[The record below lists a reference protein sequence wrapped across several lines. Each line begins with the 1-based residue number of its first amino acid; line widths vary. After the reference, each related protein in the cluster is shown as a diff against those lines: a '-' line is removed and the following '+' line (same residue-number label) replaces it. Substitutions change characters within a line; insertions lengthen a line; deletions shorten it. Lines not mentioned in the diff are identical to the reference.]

1 MKDYCGWTMKYCY
14 FDLYKRHVLYQGIH
28 TIIQSTHVFWTFTMV
43 YSPNK
48 QTNKK
53 CSLKAVLI
61 RSAHSNVWR
70 SHRLRDLDF
79 HDRRCAERRRPS
91 IASLDHH
98 RPPAVFLFGDVLHDL
113 HRLDVRFEPN
123 LSCGGVNV
131 EDVVWIGF
139 HDGIFNQVIGF
150 LRVLIH
156 SLETNQNQV
165 IS

>member
-1 MKDYCGWTMKYCY
+1 M
-14 FDLYKRHVLYQGIH
+14 FLYQGIH
-28 TIIQSTHVFWTFTMV
+28 IIIQSTRVFWTFTTV
-43 YSPNK
+43 VTWYSP

-53 CSLKAVLI
+53 MLI
-61 RSAHSNVWR
+61 KSCFDPAKHTVTYKRLTA
-70 SHRLRDLDF
+70 LRDLDF
-79 HDRRCAERRRPS
+79 HDRRCAEGWRAS